1 MSSTSLDIKNVP
13 HRLPNNEME
22 KIMQSMGWT
31 DGTFIPIANAENKEL
46 MALMQRLLEQK
57 EAKSD
62 QSQDLNLRSTN
73 LQRHITNAQHDIG
86 QNSVCVKFVY
96 S

>member
-1 MSSTSLDIKNVP
+1 MAEAIT
-13 HRLPNNEME
+13 RLPKNEME

-46 MALMQRLLEQK
+46 MKRMQVLLDEK
-57 EAKSD
+57 ETKAD
-62 QSQDLNLRSTN
+62 RSQDVQLRTTN

-86 QNSVCVKFVY
+86 QNSVRVRSFLKILFFF
-96 S
+96 